1 MGIIDASSTL
11 TVVAPAKVNL
21 FLHVVGRR
29 PDGYHLLESL
39 FVLIDWCDT
48 ITLTRRAD
56 ADIVRVGDVAGVPA
70 DEDLAVRAAH
80 ALRDATASRHGVTI
94 EIVKRIPQGAGLGG
108 GSSDAASVLLALN
121 RLWSLRL
128 PRSELASI
136 GAALGADV
144 PFFVGGESA
153 VARGIGDILTP
164 VSIPVYWLAL
174 AIPSIRVATSS
185 IFAALQSTPMS
196 SVSLTPMPPSAKMN
210 VFSEGYGRNDL
221 EATATARFAA
231 IGEARIALSHA
242 SPNARMTGS
251 GGCVFA
257 AFSSERG
264 ARDVLRHL
272 PQQIERR
279 IVRTLALHPLRAF
292 A

>member
-1 MGIIDASSTL
+1 MIDAAGTL
-11 TVVAPAKVNL
+11 TVAAPAKVNL

-29 PDGYHLLESL
+29 EDGYHSLESL
-39 FVLIDWCDT
+39 FVLIDWCDS

-56 ADIVRVGDVAGVPA
+56 AEIVRAGDVAGIPEA
-70 DEDLAVRAAH
+70 EDLAVRAAR
-80 ALRDATASRHGVTI
+80 ALRDATASHNGVTI

-136 GAALGADV
+136 GASLGADV

-153 VARGIGDILTP
+153 LARGIGDMLTP
-164 VSIPVYWLAL
+164 VSIPMYWLAL

-185 IFAALQSTPMS
+185 VFAGLQLTPMS
-196 SVSLTPMPPSAKMN
+196 SVSLTPIPSSAKIE

-221 EATATARFAA
+221 EATATALFSV
-231 IGEARIALSHA
+231 IGKARTALSQG

-257 AFSSERG
+257 AF
-264 ARDVLRHL
+264 
-272 PQQIERR
+272 
-279 IVRTLALHPLRAF
+279 
-292 A
+292 

>member
-1 MGIIDASSTL
+1 MGIIDAARTL
-11 TVVAPAKVNL
+11 TVAAPAKVNL
-21 FLHVVGRR
+21 FLHIVGRR
-29 PDGYHLLESL
+29 SDGYHLLESL

-48 ITLTRRAD
+48 ITLTRRA
-56 ADIVRVGDVAGVPA
+56 APDIVRVGDVAGVPA
-70 DEDLAVRAAH
+70 AEDLAVRAAH
-80 ALRDATASRHGVTI
+80 ALRDATASRDGVTI

-121 RLWSLRL
+121 RMWSLRL

-136 GAALGADV
+136 GATLGADV

-153 VARGIGDILTP
+153 LARGTGDILTP
-164 VSIPVYWLAL
+164 VSIPVCWLAL
-174 AIPSIRVATSS
+174 AIPPIRVATSS
-185 IFAALQSTPMS
+185 VFAGLQLTPMS
-196 SVSLTPMPPSAKMN
+196 SVSLTPMSPSAKMN

-264 ARDVLRHL
+264 ARDALRHL
-272 PQQIERR
+272 PQEIEGR
-279 IVRTLALHPLRAF
+279 IVRTLARHPLRAF

>member
-1 MGIIDASSTL
+1 MIDGSAL
-11 TVVAPAKVNL
+11 TVAAPAKINL
-21 FLHVVGRR
+21 FLHIVGRR
-29 PDGYHLLESL
+29 SDGYHLLESL

-56 ADIVRVGDVAGVPA
+56 AEIVRVGQVAGVSEA
-70 DEDLAVRAAH
+70 DDLAVRAAQ
-80 ALRDATASRHGVTI
+80 ALRRATASREGVTI
-94 EIVKRIPQGAGLGG
+94 AIGKCIPQGAGLGG

-128 PRSELASI
+128 PRSELAAI
-136 GAALGADV
+136 GAHLGADV

-153 VARGIGDILTP
+153 LARGIGDVLTP
-164 VSIPVYWLAL
+164 VSIPAYWLAL
-174 AIPSIRVATSS
+174 ALPSIRVPTRS
-185 IFAALQSTPMS
+185 IFAQLQLTPMS
-196 SVSLTPMPPSAKMN
+196 SVSLTPMAPSAKMN

-221 EATATARFAA
+221 EATAMARFAA
-231 IGEARIALSHA
+231 IGKARTALLQA

-257 AFSSERG
+257 AFSSASE
-264 ARDVLRHL
+264 ARQALRHL
-272 PQQIERR
+272 PQEIEGRV
-279 IVRTLALHPLRAF
+279 VRTLAHHPLRAF

>member
-1 MGIIDASSTL
+1 MGIIGAARTL
-11 TVVAPAKVNL
+11 TVAAPAKVNL
-21 FLHVVGRR
+21 FLHIVGRR
-29 PDGYHLLESL
+29 SDGYHLLESL

-48 ITLTRRAD
+48 ITLTRRA
-56 ADIVRVGDVAGVPA
+56 APDIVRVGDVAGVPA
-70 DEDLAVRAAH
+70 AEDLAVRAAH
-80 ALRDATASRHGVTI
+80 ALRDATASRDGVTI
-94 EIVKRIPQGAGLGG
+94 EIDKRIPQGAGLGG

-136 GAALGADV
+136 GATLGADV

-153 VARGIGDILTP
+153 LARGTGDILTP

-185 IFAALQSTPMS
+185 VFAGLQ
-196 SVSLTPMPPSAKMN
+196 LTPLSPSAKMN

-264 ARDVLRHL
+264 ARDALRHL
-272 PQQIERR
+272 PQEIEGR
-279 IVRTLALHPLRAF
+279 IVRTLARHPLRAF

>member
-1 MGIIDASSTL
+1 MSDAL
-11 TVVAPAKVNL
+11 TVAAPAKINL
-21 FLHVVGRR
+21 FLHIVGRR

-56 ADIVRVGDVAGVPA
+56 AEISRVGDVAGVAEA
-70 DEDLAVRAAH
+70 DDLAVRAAR
-80 ALRDATASRHGVTI
+80 ALRDATASREGVTI
-94 EIVKRIPQGAGLGG
+94 AIDKRIPQGAGLGG

-128 PRSELASI
+128 PRSELAAI
-136 GAALGADV
+136 AAHLGADV

-153 VARGIGDILTP
+153 FARGTGDLLTQ
-164 VSIPVYWLAL
+164 VSIPMCWLAL
-174 AIPSIRVATSS
+174 ALPSIRVPTRS
-185 IFAALQSTPMS
+185 IFAQLQLTPMS
-196 SVSLTPMPPSAKMN
+196 PSAKMN

-231 IGEARIALSHA
+231 IGKARTALSRA

-257 AFSSERG
+257 AFSSAHEAQQALG
-264 ARDVLRHL
+264 NL
-272 PQQIERR
+272 PKDIDGRV
-279 IVRTLALHPLRAF
+279 VRTLARHPLSAF

>member
-1 MGIIDASSTL
+1 MIDAPGTL
-11 TVVAPAKVNL
+11 TVAAPAKVNL
-21 FLHVVGRR
+21 FLHIVGRR
-29 PDGYHLLESL
+29 EDGYHSLESL
-39 FVLIDWCDT
+39 FVLIDWCDS

-56 ADIVRVGDVAGVPA
+56 AEIVRAGDVAGIPEA
-70 DEDLAVRAAH
+70 EDLAMRAAR
-80 ALRDATASRHGVTI
+80 ALRDATASRNGVTI

-121 RLWSLRL
+121 RFWSLRL

-136 GAALGADV
+136 GASLGADV

-153 VARGIGDILTP
+153 LARGIGDMLTP
-164 VSIPVYWLAL
+164 VSIPMYWLAL

-185 IFAALQSTPMS
+185 VFAGLQLTPMS
-196 SVSLTPMPPSAKMN
+196 SVSLTPIPSSAKIE

-221 EATATARFAA
+221 EATATALFSV
-231 IGEARIALSHA
+231 IGKARTALSQG

-257 AFSSERG
+257 AFSSER
-264 ARDVLRHL
+264 AAHDALRHL
-272 PQQIERR
+272 PTEIEGRV
-279 IVRTLALHPLRAF
+279 VRTLAHHPLSAF

>member
-1 MGIIDASSTL
+1 MINGSAAL
-11 TVVAPAKVNL
+11 TVAAPAKINL
-21 FLHVVGRR
+21 FLHIVGRR
-29 PDGYHLLESL
+29 SDGYHLLESL

-56 ADIVRVGDVAGVPA
+56 ADIVRVGDVAGVA
-70 DEDLAVRAAH
+70 EAHDLAVRAAH
-80 ALRDATASRHGVTI
+80 ALQDATASRDGVTI

-121 RLWSLRL
+121 RLWSVRL

-136 GAALGADV
+136 GASLGADV

-153 VARGIGDILTP
+153 LARGIGDVLTP
-164 VSIPVYWLAL
+164 VSIPAYWLAL
-174 AIPSIRVATSS
+174 AVPSIRVATSS
-185 IFAALQSTPMS
+185 VFAALQ
-196 SVSLTPMPPSAKMN
+196 LTPMPSSAKMN

-221 EATATARFAA
+221 EATASALFAA
-231 IGEARIALSHA
+231 IGKARTALSQA

-257 AFSSERG
+257 TFSSERG
-264 ARDVLRHL
+264 AHDALRHL
-272 PQQIERR
+272 PQEIEGRV
-279 IVRTLALHPLRAF
+279 VRTLARHPLSAF

>member
-11 TVVAPAKVNL
+11 TVAAPAKVNL
-21 FLHVVGRR
+21 FLHIVGRR
-29 PDGYHLLESL
+29 SDNYHLLESL

-56 ADIVRVGDVAGVPA
+56 ADIVRVGDVAGVA
-70 DEDLAVRAAH
+70 EAHDLAVRAAH
-80 ALRDATASRHGVTI
+80 ALQDATASRDGVTI

-121 RLWSLRL
+121 RLWSVRL

-136 GAALGADV
+136 GASLGADV

-153 VARGIGDILTP
+153 LARGIGDVLTP
-164 VSIPVYWLAL
+164 VSIPAYWLAL
-174 AIPSIRVATSS
+174 AVPSIRVATSS
-185 IFAALQSTPMS
+185 VFAALQLTPMP
-196 SVSLTPMPPSAKMN
+196 SVSLTPMPSSAKMN

-221 EATATARFAA
+221 EATASALFAA
-231 IGEARIALSHA
+231 IGKARTALSQA

-257 AFSSERG
+257 TFSSERG
-264 ARDVLRHL
+264 AHDALRHL
-272 PQQIERR
+272 PQEIEGRV
-279 IVRTLALHPLRAF
+279 VRTLARHPLSAF

>member
-1 MGIIDASSTL
+1 MIDASRTL
-11 TVVAPAKVNL
+11 TVAAPAKVNL
-21 FLHVVGRR
+21 FLHIVGRR
-29 PDGYHLLESL
+29 PDSYHLLESL

-48 ITLTRRAD
+48 ITLSRRAD
-56 ADIVRVGDVAGVPA
+56 PDIVRVGDVAGVPA
-70 DEDLAVRAAH
+70 AEDLAVRAAH
-80 ALRDATASRHGVTI
+80 ALRDATASRDGVAI
-94 EIVKRIPQGAGLGG
+94 EIIKRIPQGAGLGG

-136 GAALGADV
+136 GATLGADV
-144 PFFVGGESA
+144 PFFVGGEPA
-153 VARGIGDILTP
+153 LARGIGDILTP

-174 AIPSIRVATSS
+174 AIPSIRVETSS
-185 IFAALQSTPMS
+185 VFAALQ
-196 SVSLTPMPPSAKMN
+196 LTPMLPSAKMN

-264 ARDVLRHL
+264 ARDALRHL
-272 PQQIERR
+272 PQEIEGR
-279 IVRTLALHPLRAF
+279 IVRTLARHPLSAF

>member
-11 TVVAPAKVNL
+11 TVSAPAKVNL
-21 FLHVVGRR
+21 FLHIMGRR
-29 PDGYHLLESL
+29 PDSYHLLESL

-56 ADIVRVGDVAGVPA
+56 PDIVRVGDVAGVPA
-70 DEDLAVRAAH
+70 DEDLAVRAAN

-121 RLWSLRL
+121 RLWSVRL

-136 GAALGADV
+136 GASLGADV

-153 VARGIGDILTP
+153 LARGSGDILTP
-164 VSIPVYWLAL
+164 VSIPAYWLAL
-174 AIPSIRVATSS
+174 AVPSIRVATSS
-185 IFAALQSTPMS
+185 VFAALQLTPMP
-196 SVSLTPMPPSAKMN
+196 SVSLTPMPSSAKMN

-221 EATATARFAA
+221 EATASARFAA
-231 IGEARIALSHA
+231 IGKARTALSQA

-257 AFSSERG
+257 AFSRADE
-264 ARDVLRHL
+264 AHQALRHL
-272 PQQIERR
+272 PQEIEGRV
-279 IVRTLALHPLRAF
+279 VRSLARHPLSAF

>member
-1 MGIIDASSTL
+1 MIDAAGTL
-11 TVVAPAKVNL
+11 TVAAPAKVNL
-21 FLHVVGRR
+21 FLHIAGRR
-29 PDGYHLLESL
+29 ADGYHSLESL

-56 ADIVRVGDVAGVPA
+56 AEIVRVRDVAGIPEA
-70 DEDLAVRAAH
+70 EDLAVRAAH
-80 ALRDATASRHGVTI
+80 ALRDATASRNGVTI

-136 GAALGADV
+136 GASLGADI

-153 VARGIGDILTP
+153 LARGIGDMLTP
-164 VSIPVYWLAL
+164 VSTPMYWLAL
-174 AIPSIRVATSS
+174 AIPSIRVATSRV
-185 IFAALQSTPMS
+185 FGALQSTPMS
-196 SVSLTPMPPSAKMN
+196 PVSLTPVPPSAKID

-221 EATATARFAA
+221 EATASALFAVIGKART
-231 IGEARIALSHA
+231 ALSQA

-257 AFSSERG
+257 TFSSERD
-264 ARDVLRHL
+264 ARDALRHL
-272 PQQIERR
+272 PQEIEGRV
-279 IVRTLALHPLRAF
+279 VRTLTHHPLRAF